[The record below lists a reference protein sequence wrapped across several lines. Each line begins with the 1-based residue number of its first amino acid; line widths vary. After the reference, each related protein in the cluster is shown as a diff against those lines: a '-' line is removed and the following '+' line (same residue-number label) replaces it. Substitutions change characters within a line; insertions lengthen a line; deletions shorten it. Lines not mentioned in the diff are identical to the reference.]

1 MRLGALEAGGTKMV
15 CAIGNEHGNVIE
27 RYSLPTRGGDETV
40 REIIEYFRAH
50 PVEALGVSSF
60 GPLNLD
66 PASPEYGNITTTPK
80 AGWVNY
86 PLRRNLAEALGVP
99 VGIDTDVNGAAL
111 AEARIGAGRGVDS
124 LVYYTI
130 GTGVGGGA
138 VAASGNPTQWGDNFP
153 PQELLEEDI
162 DSNRLFVYVVN
173 GQLLHGLVH
182 PEMGHMLLRPVE
194 NDPAPHGFCP
204 YHDGCLEGMAKGPA
218 IEKRWGKP
226 AAELPEDHIAWEI
239 EAEYLAQMCVNTI
252 VVLSPKMIVLGGGV
266 MHQMHLFPRIRRRT
280 QELLNGYVAHS
291 AILENIDA
299 YIVPPALGDNAGAAG
314 SLLLALDAL
323 KKA

>member
-15 CAIGNEHGNVIE
+15 CAIGDEHGNVIE

-80 AGWVNY
+80 AGWANY

-111 AEARIGAGRGVDS
+111 AEARIGAGKGVDS

-130 GTGVGGGA
+130 GTGIGGGA
-138 VAASGNPTQWGDNFP
+138 
-153 PQELLEEDI
+153 
-162 DSNRLFVYVVN
+162 VVN

>member
-15 CAIGNEHGNVIE
+15 CAIGDEHGNVIE

-66 PASPEYGNITTTPK
+66 PASSEYGNITTTPK

-111 AEARIGAGRGVDS
+111 AEARIGAGKGVDS

-130 GTGVGGGA
+130 GTGIGGGA
-138 VAASGNPTQWGDNFP
+138 
-153 PQELLEEDI
+153 
-162 DSNRLFVYVVN
+162 VVN

>member
-15 CAIGNEHGNVIE
+15 CAIGDEHGNVIE

-80 AGWVNY
+80 AGWANY

-111 AEARIGAGRGVDS
+111 AEARIGAGKGVDS

-130 GTGVGGGA
+130 GTGIGGGA
-138 VAASGNPTQWGDNFP
+138 
-153 PQELLEEDI
+153 
-162 DSNRLFVYVVN
+162 VVN

-314 SLLLALDAL
+314 TLLLALDAL